1 MVLIN
6 NINRIKGLI
15 FGQAIGD
22 GLGLASEFMTRNEVL
37 HFYPNGI
44 NDYDDIIQ
52 DKHRSRWQ
60 KGAWTDDTDQMLCI
74 LNSLLEKK
82 SIDLKNIAQHFVEW
96 KKSNGMGVGRHTNN
110 ILSVGNYAD
119 DPTKVAQLIWNMS
132 GMKSAPNGA
141 IMRTSIVGCWNYSN
155 WEQVR
160 INTENICKLTH
171 YDPRCVGSCVIIS
184 YIVRQT
190 LQDKTILKSD
200 ILNIG
205 DQYDSRIA
213 EYIELSYQSDIN
225 LLKLD
230 EESKTGYT
238 LKTLSAALWAYN
250 YAPDFYSGLKL
261 IIEQGGDADTNGAV
275 AGALLGL
282 KFGYIDIPK
291 KLKEKLIGKD
301 ILEYQSDQFIN
312 LICEN

>member
-1 MVLIN
+1 MKLIN
-6 NINRIKGLI
+6 NINRIRGLI

-44 NDYDDIIQ
+44 KGYDDIIQ

-82 SIDLKNIAQHFVEW
+82 SIDLKNIAQRFVEW
-96 KKSNGMGVGRHTNN
+96 KKSNGMGIGRHTNN

-119 DPTKVAQLIWNMS
+119 EPIKVAQLIWNMS

-184 YIVRQT
+184 YIVSQT
-190 LQDKTILKSD
+190 IQDKTILKSD

-213 EYIELSYQSDIN
+213 EYIELSYQSDVN

-230 EESKTGYT
+230 EESKIGYT

-250 YAPDFYSGLKL
+250 YAPDFHLGLRL

-291 KLKEKLIGKD
+291 NLKEKLIGKD

>member
-1 MVLIN
+1 MELIN

-22 GLGLASEFMTRNEVL
+22 GLGLASEFMTRYEVL

-60 KGAWTDDTDQMLCI
+60 KGVWTDDTDQMLCI

-82 SIDLKNIAQHFVEW
+82 SIDLRNIAQRFVEW
-96 KKSNGMGVGRHTNN
+96 KKANGMGIGRHTNN

-119 DPTKVAQLIWNMS
+119 DPIKVAQLIWSMS

-160 INTENICKLTH
+160 IDTENICKLTH

-184 YIVRQT
+184 YIVSQT

-200 ILNIG
+200 ILNIA

-213 EYIELSYQSDIN
+213 EYVELTYQSDIN

-230 EESKTGYT
+230 EESKIGYT

-250 YAPDFYSGLKL
+250 YTQDFYSGLKL

-291 KLKEKLIGKD
+291 NLKEKLIGKD